1 MDRPAVAWSATTM
14 NATTSPAHVARPTS
28 DLVSRAVHRRSVAV
42 LSTVSAAGRP
52 HAATVVYSA
61 VGRQLYVSTIRSSR
75 KGQNLTDNPWVGVVI
90 PVRRLPVGPPSSIQ
104 FQARAEVLSP
114 DDPEIV
120 RLAEAGELKAITG
133 HGELDLPD
141 GCFVRITPTNRVHTY
156 GLGLSLWKL
165 IRDPL
170 NAGGSVDLA

>member
-1 MDRPAVAWSATTM
+1 MNTTI
-14 NATTSPAHVARPTS
+14 SPTPVARPT
-28 DLVSRAVHRRSVAV
+28 LGMVTQAVHRRSVAV

-61 VGRQLYVSTIRSSR
+61 VGHQLYVSTIRSSR
-75 KGQNLTDNPWVGVVI
+75 KGRNLAENPWAGVVI

-104 FQARAEVLSP
+104 FQARAELLSP
-114 DDPEIV
+114 DDDELV
-120 RLAEAGELKAITG
+120 RLADAGELKEVTG

-141 GCFVRITPTNRVHTY
+141 GCFVRITPVNRLHTY

-170 NAGGSVDLA
+170 SAGASVELPGDDRGRADR